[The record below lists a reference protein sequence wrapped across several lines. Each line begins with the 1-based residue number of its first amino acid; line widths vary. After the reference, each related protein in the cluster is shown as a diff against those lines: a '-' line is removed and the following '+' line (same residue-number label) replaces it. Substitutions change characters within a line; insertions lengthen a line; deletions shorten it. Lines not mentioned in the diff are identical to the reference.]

1 VKLDTFFLLG
11 AICGACS
18 AFVVFPIYEK
28 VLRILKP
35 IRERDEL
42 FLYFLVG
49 STWLLG
55 FSAVFVVL
63 PIVLLKQQP
72 SYLEAYLGLFGAIVV
87 IRGISFRRR
96 MIVEGLD
103 PKTEFKKPRIWR
115 RPSGDL

>member
-1 VKLDTFFLLG
+1 MKLDMFILLG
-11 AICGACS
+11 AICGAGS

-28 VLRILKP
+28 VMRILKP

-49 STWLLG
+49 SMWLLG

-63 PIVLLKQQP
+63 PMVLLKQLP
-72 SYLEAYLGLFGAIVV
+72 SYLEAYLGLFGAVVV

-96 MIVEGLD
+96 MIAEGLD
-103 PKTEFKKPRIWR
+103 PKTEFKKVRIWR
-115 RPSGDL
+115 TPSGE